1 MSNQTILKIESL
13 KKVFS
18 GKKTVVA
25 LDGIDLTIARNE
37 FVVLLGPSGCGKSTL
52 LYIIGGLLKPSEGR
66 VLLDGKDITGASP
79 ERGIVFQEF
88 ALYPW
93 LTVEENIR
101 FGLKLSASKVRDE
114 SKIRDIVR
122 GLIKTIGLTGF
133 EHSKPHQLSGG
144 MKQRVA
150 LARCLATDPEVLLM
164 DEPFGALDAQTRG
177 VMQKELMTLFSK
189 TKKTILFVTHS
200 IDEAVLLADRVAVF
214 TARPGRI
221 KEVVPIDLPRERWN
235 WQEEIGDDF
244 LRKCAQLNHIIKE
257 EIEKAMQ
264 LKG

>member
-1 MSNQTILKIESL
+1 MSNQAILKIESL
-13 KKVFS
+13 TKVFA

-25 LDGIDLTIARNE
+25 LDGIDLTVARNE

-52 LYIIGGLLKPSEGR
+52 LYIVGGLLKPSAGR
-66 VLLDGKDITGASP
+66 VLLDDKDIAGTSP

-93 LTVEENIR
+93 RTVEENIR
-101 FGLKLSASKVRDE
+101 FGLELSASKVRDE
-114 SKIRDIVR
+114 SKIREIVR
-122 GLIKTIGLTGF
+122 DLIKTIGLTGF
-133 EHSKPHQLSGG
+133 ENSKPHQLSGG

-177 VMQKELMTLFSK
+177 VMQKELMTLFSQ

-221 KEVVPIDLPRERWN
+221 KEVVTIDLPRERWN
-235 WQEEIGDDF
+235 WQEEFGDSF
-244 LRKCAQLNHIIKE
+244 LRQCGYLNRILKG
-257 EIEKAMQ
+257 EIERAMQ
-264 LKG
+264 LEG